1 MKGNGKE
8 GVGTGL
14 DVFGSSQKKYLYSES
29 EIGCSFP
36 FNSGTAKK
44 LPILPYHSFL
54 NFLLFFTITMI
65 TCTSDPACLK
75 MHYQSPEVLGHFC
88 NMHI

>member
-54 NFLLFFTITMI
+54 NFLLFFTII
-65 TCTSDPACLK
+65 YND
-75 MHYQSPEVLGHFC
+75 
-88 NMHI
+88 NMH

>member
-29 EIGCSFP
+29 ELGCSFP
-36 FNSGTAKK
+36 FKK
-44 LPILPYHSFL
+44 ITYTSLSFISE
-54 NFLLFFTITMI
+54 FFII
-65 TCTSDPACLK
+65 F
-75 MHYQSPEVLGHFC
+75 HYNLQW
-88 NMHI
+88 

>member
-1 MKGNGKE
+1 MKGNGNE

-14 DVFGSSQKKYLYSES
+14 DVFGSSQKNTSIQRVKL
-29 EIGCSFP
+29 GVP
-36 FNSGTAKK
+36 FHSNSGTANK

-75 MHYQSPEVLGHFC
+75 MHCQSP
-88 NMHI
+88 